1 MTTILYAKSSSFVQF
16 TACIYQFYQGLNQ
29 RSTKIYDVI
38 SFGIF
43 MERMH
48 SIFDHVLRKIY
59 YPPTMPHQR
68 FNRHSPKKSY
78 SLWRG
83 MSNKILFII
92 HFSDYLECYFKYL
105 QFSFRI
111 ATITIAAPSK

>member
-1 MTTILYAKSSSFVQF
+1 
-16 TACIYQFYQGLNQ
+16 
-29 RSTKIYDVI
+29 
-38 SFGIF
+38 

-68 FNRHSPKKSY
+68 FNRHSPKKPY

-111 ATITIAAPSK
+111 PSITIAAPSYNSKLEINSVFTLIQVSIEFGFNFKIFPEIFQKTSSTADSK